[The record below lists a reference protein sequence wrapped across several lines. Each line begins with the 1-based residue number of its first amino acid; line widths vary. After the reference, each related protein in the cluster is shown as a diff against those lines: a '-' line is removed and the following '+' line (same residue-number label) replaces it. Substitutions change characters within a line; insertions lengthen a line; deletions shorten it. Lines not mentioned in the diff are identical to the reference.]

1 MIPGERQTLMTPGEV
16 HQIEIRLFPTAN
28 LFRAGHRIRLE
39 ISSSNYPRFDPN
51 PNTGEPLGRHTR
63 MVPADNTVHH
73 AAGASVGAPVAAPLN
88 PPVVPDAVPDQDRTR
103 RRLPSDPAT
112 ATSVLSAAPSRPAWI
127 PPTLP

>member
-1 MIPGERQTLMTPGEV
+1 MDVYPPGADYPEGFDLNITDGILRARYRDSRERQTLMTPGEV

-73 AAGASVGAPVAAPLN
+73 AAERPSALLLPL
-88 PPVVPDAVPDQDRTR
+88 R
-103 RRLPSDPAT
+103 
-112 ATSVLSAAPSRPAWI
+112 
-127 PPTLP
+127 